1 MGVRGLT
8 AFLKQGSL
16 SSISD
21 HVDFSVPAEMHLHDD
36 RQHYPGHPHDRRLLI
51 VDGNAFSHWFTLECF
66 GTAPSVNTN
75 YRQLKSL
82 VVTWIMKCYATQVDC
97 IFVFDGATEPD
108 KLQCRLDRLCRQSAN
123 MDAALSQEPLGA
135 VPNATDQ
142 ENEASTR
149 AHDVECNGTGIPTM
163 YQKNSGNIKV
173 QSTPPLLAIS
183 CIINAIVSLQSTETR
198 AFYARGEADKTIVE
212 VAVALQATAIMS
224 NDSDMIIY
232 NSSDV
237 GFIPFWGFGFADDGS
252 LNAFI
257 IKRKK
262 VSNLMG
268 ISVVNLPI
276 LAALVG
282 NDFTSVEDCY
292 HIHKI
297 LFEGSKQC
305 LGEARR
311 AAKNQHPLSV
321 DSISLSQSEVTHD
334 EIEVSIQGS
343 QRVQHKT
350 RTKRSDS
357 SLSSSERTKLRR
369 RANRAEEGNKR
380 KENQSKCANFPV
392 PTVENEMQLSDDI
405 QLLDIVDDT
414 VIELH
419 SGVSKDASWSYG
431 ESGLKTVKAAAL
443 FLKKAECTKKSLT
456 GNSALSALEVISLL
470 IGITEKEVLL
480 CIAENKKVHDES
492 KSSRRSVEVT
502 CKGGNKLEVLC
513 ASLYAAFEDSIARY
527 KVSSA
532 ADIRKNDST
541 KYSVASRSC
550 DSALR
555 CCYRCQGCLPSCR
568 EIHSK
573 SLAGLLASSS
583 SERNDSLVPCCDDD
597 VSGNAIDR
605 PDYLSLRLQFSPDM
619 DQVLK
624 YGMFVGRTPCSL
636 LTDSCIASADD
647 ISQVSTLPHMVGR
660 GCVDNDGDDEIDT
673 IKINTSSPSSTNTD
687 YKRLQPLRKRLYS
700 EIFRTKSSG
709 DLNYARSRCII
720 SEIFKKNK
728 SRHLENWKVLVPSAD
743 LDMIGTEK
751 LTSPANHEKP
761 SLLTPCKEILLHSL
775 TGLVL
780 PCGTTPFLHRIFTT
794 TYTFDKWGCSGPDS
808 GVLGRIKNQLFFMA
822 LSAHLFLSTATSF
835 EESQG
840 RIVKERSLDLPSS
853 ILSAVAFFVSSIT
866 SLIFSEE
873 QNLCQPLQQTVKGF
887 KVAVAVPS
895 EQSSKRIH
903 EDFIADELFHKE
915 TSTLPFINLWTSFQL
930 CLQHVNFSVE
940 VAAYILPQ
948 LQQSVGEIKNGTFH
962 VDDVVEDDDSSI
974 KSALQTVLGGDPG
987 LLDPILFHRARVQLR
1002 PCIVHLIGSHDFHR
1016 SVAMTHSC
1024 DLKDALIL
1032 FLPSFTPEC
1041 ILNVIFSVVLDIT
1054 APAID

>member
-36 RQHYPGHPHDRRLLI
+36 RQHDPGHPYDRRLLI

-82 VVTWIMKCYATQVDC
+82 VVSWIMKCYATQVDC

-123 MDAALSQEPLGA
+123 MDAALSQEPLEA
-135 VPNATDQ
+135 VQNATDQ

-149 AHDVECNGTGIPTM
+149 AHDVECNGTGIPTLF
-163 YQKNSGNIKV
+163 QKNSGNIKV

-268 ISVVNLPI
+268 ISEINLPI

-282 NDFTSVEDCY
+282 NDFTSAENCY

-311 AAKNQHPLSV
+311 AAKSQHPLSV
-321 DSISLSQSEVTHD
+321 DSISLSQSDFTLGEMEVT
-334 EIEVSIQGS
+334 IQGS

-380 KENQSKCANFPV
+380 KENQSKCANFPLQ
-392 PTVENEMQLSDDI
+392 TVENGMQTSDDI
-405 QLLDIVDDT
+405 QPLDIVDDT

-456 GNSALSALEVISLL
+456 GNCALSALEVTSLL

-480 CIAENKKVHDES
+480 CIAENKKVRGES
-492 KSSRRSVEVT
+492 KSSKNVEMT
-502 CKGGNKLEVLC
+502 CKGGNKVEVLC
-513 ASLYAAFEDSIARY
+513 ASFYAAIEDSIARY
-527 KVSSA
+527 KVFCA
-532 ADIRKNDST
+532 VDIRKNDST
-541 KYSVASRSC
+541 KYSVASRGC

-555 CCYRCQGCLPSCR
+555 CCYRCQGCLPPCR
-568 EIHSK
+568 QIYSR
-573 SLAGLLASSS
+573 SLAGLLASSPS
-583 SERNDSLVPCCDDD
+583 LKIDGLVPCCDGD
-597 VSGNAIDR
+597 VIGNAIDR

-636 LTDSCIASADD
+636 LTDLCTTSADN
-647 ISQVSTLPHMVGR
+647 INQVSTLPHVVGR

-673 IKINTSSPSSTNTD
+673 ITIKTSSPSSTNVD
-687 YKRLQPLRKRLYS
+687 YKRLQLLRKRLYS
-700 EIFRTKSSG
+700 EIFRTNSSG
-709 DLNYARSRCII
+709 DLHNAQIRCSI
-720 SEIFKKNK
+720 SEIFKKNR
-728 SRHLENWKVLVPSAD
+728 SRHLEKWEVLVPSTD

-751 LTSPANHEKP
+751 MISLAHHEKL
-761 SLLTPCKEILLHSL
+761 SLSTPCKESFLHSL
-775 TGLVL
+775 IRLVL
-780 PCGTTPFLHRIFTT
+780 PCGTTPLLHRIVTT
-794 TYTFDKWGCSGPDS
+794 TYTFDKWGYSGSES
-808 GVLGRIKNQLFFMA
+808 GSLGRIKNQLFFMA
-822 LSAHLFLSTATSF
+822 LTAHLFLRTATSF
-835 EESQG
+835 EGSQG
-840 RIVKERSLDLPSS
+840 RIVKERSSNLQSS
-853 ILSAVAFFVSSIT
+853 ILSAVAFLVSSVT
-866 SLIFSEE
+866 SLILSEE
-873 QNLCQPLQQTVKGF
+873 QYLCQPLQQTVKGF
-887 KVAVAVPS
+887 KVVVAAPS
-895 EQSSKRIH
+895 EQSSKRIQ
-903 EDFIADELFHKE
+903 EDFISDELFHKE
-915 TSTLPFINLWTSFQL
+915 TLTLPFINLWTSFQL

-940 VAAYILPQ
+940 VAAYVLPQ
-948 LQQSVGEIKNGTFH
+948 LQHAVAEIQNDTTH
-962 VDDVVEDDDSSI
+962 VDVVEDDVSCI
-974 KSALQTVLGGDPG
+974 KSVLQTVLGGDPG
-987 LLDPILFHRARVQLR
+987 LLDPILFHRARVQLK
-1002 PCIVHLIGSHDFHR
+1002 PYIVHLQGSH
-1016 SVAMTHSC
+1016 VAMKHSC
-1024 DLKDALIL
+1024 DLKNALIL

-1041 ILNVIFSVVLDIT
+1041 ILNVICSVVLDIT
-1054 APAID
+1054 APVID